1 MRGGNDNGLRGS
13 LKLISAHLR
22 VDIVREEVSVRPPV
36 HELGAV
42 AQRGLGPRVDDGRVL
57 ALAGSHALL
66 LLGAHLVAR
75 EARAEAAGGVQ
86 GVAAGVAVAAV
97 GGGEVGEVGARVA
110 QEARLLAP
118 ALKAMNF
125 RVKYSLNKTEIAA
138 FITCSSSLRH

>member
-36 HELGAV
+36 HELRAV

-57 ALAGSHALL
+57 ALAGPHALL

-97 GGGEVGEVGARVA
+97 GQSGVGDGEPGEVDARVT
-110 QEARLLAP
+110 QKARLLAP
-118 ALKAMNF
+118 ALEAM
-125 RVKYSLNKTEIAA
+125 VK
-138 FITCSSSLRH
+138 CS